1 MQKLKLRKRPT
12 FVSYLILTFFL
23 ISVITSCS
31 TDDGIPDEESVENAS
46 KDVPCANATDL
57 VFNEKD
63 GLLVVEFENTEFP
76 DNWKLKN
83 GGNGFSGKGFMVWQG
98 EQYFS
103 QPGNGAATFKIRIK
117 NSGQYRFLWNS
128 AVKSGNNGTEHND
141 TWLRFANAKN
151 FYAQKGD
158 SRVFPKGSGKTPNPE
173 GASKDGWFKIYRGGN
188 DLGFKWQA
196 LTYDNNGHEVFVVF
210 DKPGIY
216 EMEVSARSSGHAIDK
231 FVLFNSSHTLE
242 SATSSD
248 ELSATSCN

>member
-1 MQKLKLRKRPT
+1 MC
-12 FVSYLILTFFL
+12 LILTTFL
-23 ISVITSCS
+23 ISISVSCS
-31 TDDGIPDEESVENAS
+31 KDDAVSDEEGIQNAA
-46 KDVPCANATDL
+46 DDIPCTNATNL

-63 GLLVVEFENTEFP
+63 GLVKVEFENAEFT
-76 DNWKLKN
+76 DDWKLKN
-83 GGNGFSGKGFMVWQG
+83 GGTGFSGKGFMVWQG
-98 EQYFS
+98 QQHLS
-103 QPGNGAATFKIRIK
+103 QPGNGVATFKVRIEH
-117 NSGQYRFLWNS
+117 SGRYRFLWNS
-128 AVKSGNNGTEHND
+128 AVKTGTNGTEHND
-141 TWLRFANAKN
+141 TWLRFSDAKN

-188 DLGFKWQA
+188 DLSFKWQA

-231 FVLFNSSHTLE
+231 FVLFDSSHTFE

-248 ELSATSCN
+248 ELSSISCN

>member
-1 MQKLKLRKRPT
+1 MLRKTPT
-12 FVSYLILTFFL
+12 FARCLVLMSFL
-23 ISVITSCS
+23 IFIAASCS
-31 TDDGIPDEESVENAS
+31 KDDAAAEAEGIVNATDDL
-46 KDVPCANATDL
+46 PCVDATDL

-63 GLLVVEFENTEFP
+63 GLVMVEFENAKFP

-98 EQYFS
+98 QQYFHE
-103 QPGNGAATFKIRIK
+103 PGNGVATFKIRIK
-117 NSGQYRFLWNS
+117 NSGRYQFLWNS
-128 AVKSGNNGTEHND
+128 AVKSGDDGTEHND
-141 TWLRFANAKN
+141 TWLRFADAKN

-158 SRVFPKGSGKTPNPE
+158 SRVYPKGSGKTPNPE
-173 GASKDGWFKIYRGGN
+173 GASKDGWFKIYRGGGN

-231 FVLFNSSHTLE
+231 FVLFNASHTFE
-242 SATSSD
+242 SATSTN